1 MEMIFNSNPVWMC
14 SVSRVSV
21 VSRAGAVATGWL
33 SNDNGFFV
41 VVVVELVGVLVLN
54 LLVDG
59 GGNLTGGGDWNLLG
73 DVVGLGLVDGLSNLL
88 GDGVWDLLGD
98 AVGLSVWDL

>member
-59 GGNLTGGGDWNLLG
+59 GGNLTGGG
-73 DVVGLGLVDGLSNLL
+73 
-88 GDGVWDLLGD
+88 VWDLLGD
-98 AVGLSVWDL
+98 LVGNLSGDLVWDLFGDLVWDLVGDLV